1 MVHVVGGV
9 GDGGSLLHPP
19 GFTDAGDTGVP
30 ESLWAGG
37 ELQPQEGMGRGKEH
51 QLVLLGGEQRAV
63 GLASSGLGRGVAEP
77 EAGGA
82 GEAQQEGT
90 KITYL

>member
-51 QLVLLGGEQRAV
+51 QLV
-63 GLASSGLGRGVAEP
+63 
-77 EAGGA
+77 
-82 GEAQQEGT
+82 
-90 KITYL
+90 